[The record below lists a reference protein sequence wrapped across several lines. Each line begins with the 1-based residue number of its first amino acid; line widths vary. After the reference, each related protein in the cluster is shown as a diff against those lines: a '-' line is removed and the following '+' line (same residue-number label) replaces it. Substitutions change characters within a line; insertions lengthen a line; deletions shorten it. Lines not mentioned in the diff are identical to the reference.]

1 MPRRG
6 RVAELMNE
14 RAEPQMAGK
23 FVKKTVEDQRRE
35 HDRLLRLSMVSLNLE
50 LELNSLMRD
59 ILGGDTSKLVRFQ
72 QYLQYAPEPTRERLL
87 SALES
92 KREK

>member
-1 MPRRG
+1 
-6 RVAELMNE
+6 
-14 RAEPQMAGK
+14 
-23 FVKKTVEDQRRE
+23 
-35 HDRLLRLSMVSLNLE
+35 MVSLNLE